1 MNSIDFTILDLSNY
15 DPEKD
20 IILAYIDIGKMPPQ
34 RAKQYLETIK
44 EKMGPKFEER
54 GFDVI
59 YISRNRDGVTS
70 SAIKVTS
77 KENSRKTFD
86 DALKVVE

>member
-1 MNSIDFTILDLSNY
+1 MNSIDFEILDLSNY
-15 DPEKD
+15 NSNED
-20 IILAYIDIGKMPPQ
+20 IILAYVDVGNMPPK

-59 YISRNRDGVTS
+59 YISRNRNGVTS
-70 SAIKVTS
+70 TAIKVTS
-77 KENSRKTFD
+77 KENSREIFD
-86 DALKVVE
+86 NALKVVE

>member
-1 MNSIDFTILDLSNY
+1 MNSIDFEILNLSSY

-20 IILAYIDIGKMPPQ
+20 IILAYIDIGNLPPK

-44 EKMGPKFEER
+44 EKMGPKFDER

-59 YISRNRDGVTS
+59 YIGRNRNGVTS
-70 SAIKVTS
+70 TAIKVSS
-77 KENSRKTFD
+77 KENSREIFD

>member
-1 MNSIDFTILDLSNY
+1 MNSIDFEILDLSNY

-20 IILAYIDIGKMPPQ
+20 IILAYIDVGKMPPQ
-34 RAKQYLETIK
+34 RQKQYLETIK
-44 EKMGPKFEER
+44 EKMGPKFEKR

-59 YISRNRDGVTS
+59 YIGRTRDGVTS
-70 SAIKVTS
+70 TSVTVTS
-77 KENSRKTFD
+77 KENSRKMFD